1 MNCDNGSFVWY
12 EEEGIEG
19 LGGSFACLCICVME
33 YLVGRSVNMS
43 AHAVELDCAFDDLVP
58 RWVDGGEVDGQY
70 NNLHS

>member
-1 MNCDNGSFVWY
+1 MHCDDGSLVCDGGERI
-12 EEEGIEG
+12 EEF
-19 LGGSFACLCICVME
+19 GGTFACLCICVME